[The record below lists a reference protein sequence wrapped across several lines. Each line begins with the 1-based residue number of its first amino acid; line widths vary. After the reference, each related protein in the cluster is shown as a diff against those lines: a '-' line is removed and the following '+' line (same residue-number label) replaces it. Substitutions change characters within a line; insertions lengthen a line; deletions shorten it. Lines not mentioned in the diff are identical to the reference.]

1 MDEGADARPALVRCS
16 FSVSSSSK
24 RVQCCET
31 THLPVRKL
39 AASVVHQRFRVNDG
53 RRNTCLSADAIYA
66 VASDLSGKLLAAGS
80 GPPLSLLNQ
89 ISELAYGPVS
99 SKVAVMFPT
108 A

>member
-1 MDEGADARPALVRCS
+1 MPQRRRHGAD
-16 FSVSSSSK
+16 
-24 RVQCCET
+24 
-31 THLPVRKL
+31 
-39 AASVVHQRFRVNDG
+39 
-53 RRNTCLSADAIYA
+53 A

-89 ISELAYGPVS
+89 ISELAYRPVS